1 MADVTEAGRE
11 RIRVLWLT
19 KGLGPG
25 GAERLLLSFARLA
38 DHERFEFHVAYLLPW
53 KDHLVDQLEAA
64 GVTVHCLDAPRPYD
78 LRWLR
83 RLRALVRD
91 LRIDVV
97 HDHSPLVAAE
107 ARLALRTLPP
117 AVRPTLVT
125 TEHNVWG
132 SHQRLSRALNRA
144 TMGLDDHVFAVSEQ
158 VRDSMSPRR
167 RAGAE
172 VLIHG
177 VDVDAIV
184 VRRSERADARAEH
197 GLTDDDVVVVSVANL
212 RANKDYPTMLA
223 AANRLV
229 DDGVPVTFLTVGQG
243 PLEEELHTLRDGL
256 DLHDWFR
263 FLGYQ
268 EDPIRVLAAGDVFCL
283 SSRYEG
289 LPIALL
295 EALAMG
301 LPAVVTD
308 VGGMPSVVRDGVE
321 GRLVPA
327 GDPLALAGAITE
339 LADPAR
345 RAELANHASDRSHD
359 FDIRHAVARQQALYG
374 ELAARHL

>member
-1 MADVTEAGRE
+1 MADVTETARE
-11 RIRVLWLT
+11 RVRVLWLT

-25 GAERLLLSFARLA
+25 GAERLLLSFAQLA
-38 DHERFEFHVAYLLPW
+38 DHDRFDLHAAYLLPW
-53 KDHLVDQLEAA
+53 KDHLVTPLTDA

-107 ARLALRTLPP
+107 ARLALRTLPAAARP
-117 AVRPTLVT
+117 ALVT
-125 TEHNVWG
+125 TEHNVWS
-132 SHQRLSRALNRA
+132 SHQRLTRALNRA

-167 RAGAE
+167 RVRAE

-177 VDVDAIV
+177 VDVAAIAA
-184 VRRSERADARAEH
+184 RRSERAEARAEH
-197 GLTDDDVVVVSVANL
+197 GLTDDDYVVVTVANL

-229 DDGVPVTFLTVGQG
+229 DDGVPVTFLTAGQG
-243 PLEEELHTLRDGL
+243 PLADELPTLRDGL
-256 DLHDWFR
+256 GLGDRFR

-327 GDPLALAGAITE
+327 SDPIALAGAIAD

-345 RAELANHASDRSHD
+345 RAELASHASDRSHD
-359 FDIRHAVARQQALYG
+359 FDIGHAVARQQRLYD
-374 ELAARHL
+374 ELAARR